1 MQSILI
7 VDDMES
13 IHEMLDT
20 IVQPAGYTTIYA
32 KDGDEAISIYKEKCP
47 DLVLTDLKMEPMGGL
62 ELLRRLKEIDPNI
75 FVIVMTGHAD
85 VENAMASMKLGAFD
99 YLTKPFKLD
108 QLLAAI
114 NRADERIDAMIAS
127 EGHDS
132 NFALLGDSDASQ
144 KLKQSVSRTAESN
157 SPALIKG
164 PKGTQKELVASAIHG
179 ASSNEEEN
187 DERPFES
194 IDCGEVSPDEL
205 VEQLIGPNKCGGRL
219 VEKVAGGTLL
229 IENIDRLPIEL
240 QPDLGNAI
248 RKAKGE
254 ARFLFTTAADLDAAA
269 ADGTFDESLFYRIST
284 HSIDCPGLDKR
295 LEDIPLFA
303 KSVLQ
308 GLGKESVQISDDTQ
322 RLLQGYDWPG
332 NFAEF
337 RQVIENAATDCSDDT
352 IEAPDLPD
360 CIRET
365 KQWSSLADYL
375 EAASREYKARILN
388 ACQGDSKKA
397 AKILGCESSEVS

>member
-7 VDDMES
+7 VDDMEF

-20 IVQPAGYTTIYA
+20 VVQPAEYTTIYA

-47 DLVLTDLKMEPMGGL
+47 DLVLTDLKMEPMDGL
-62 ELLRRLKEIDPNI
+62 ELMRRLKEIDPKI
-75 FVIVMTGHAD
+75 FVIIKTGHAD
-85 VENAMASMKLGAFD
+85 VDNAMASMKLGAFD

-108 QLLAAI
+108 QLMAAI
-114 NRADERIDAMIAS
+114 NRADERIDAMIVG

-144 KLKQSVSRTAESN
+144 KLKQSVSRTDESN
-157 SPALIKG
+157 YPALIKG
-164 PKGTQKELVASAIHG
+164 PKGTQMELVASAIHG
-179 ASSNEEEN
+179 ASSDEEEN
-187 DERPFES
+187 DEQPFES
-194 IDCGEVSPDEL
+194 IDCEEVSPDEL
-205 VEQLIGPNKCGGRL
+205 VEQLIGPNKCSGRL
-219 VEKVAGGTLL
+219 VEKVAGGTML
-229 IENIDRLPIEL
+229 IEYIDRLPVEL

-269 ADGTFDESLFYRIST
+269 ADGTYDESLFYRIST
-284 HSIDCPGLDKR
+284 QSIDCPGLDKR

-303 KSVLQ
+303 KSELQ
-308 GLGKESVQISDDTQ
+308 GLGKKSVQINDDAQ

-337 RQVIENAATDCSDDT
+337 RQMIENAVTDCSDDT
-352 IEAPDLPD
+352 IEVPDLPD

-365 KQWSSLADYL
+365 KQWSSLAGYL
-375 EAASREYKARILN
+375 EAASREYTARILN